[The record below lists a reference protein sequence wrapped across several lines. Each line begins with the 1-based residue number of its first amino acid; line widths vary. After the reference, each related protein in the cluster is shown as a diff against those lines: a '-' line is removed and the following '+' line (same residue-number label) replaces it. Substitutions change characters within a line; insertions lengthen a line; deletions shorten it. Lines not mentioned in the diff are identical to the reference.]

1 MEVLMT
7 DLLERKVKALK
18 SKLEQVKDEIARLD
32 KEEKAG
38 LLSPIERMKMTS
50 LQQERQDL
58 VAKIKE
64 LLM

>member
-1 MEVLMT
+1 MT